1 MHIAKYQK
9 QIDSPNQQLAVS
21 SAVSL
26 SVPFI
31 LGRIIDIFTSSD
43 AASLPVSIPVAA
55 ALLAAFFGIGA
66 LANTGRSILMR
77 IAGQR
82 IVKTLRVD
90 AYNNTL
96 KLDMTRY
103 DLMGA
108 NVTPLG
114 EASITKSET
123 RPAVDTSNNAEAAP
137 KTQLAK
143 QNDTQPAEKR
153 QSGLA
158 AALSLSETSGATPDF
173 GVRGVGDVIS
183 RLGSDSSIVGD
194 SLTRELS
201 EGLRALAT
209 VVVGV
214 GMMVYIS
221 AKLTVVMLCIVP
233 PSAIGAVIYGRYL
246 KKLSRRT
253 QKKIGELIAVAEE
266 RLSSVRTVQ
275 AFNAVEPTETGRY
288 AKKAN
293 EILDLA
299 KKEAYASGLFFGGA
313 GFSGNITMLALLSY
327 GGKLV
332 SQGEISVGCVIITS
346 LSGCG

>member
-1 MHIAKYQK
+1 M
-9 QIDSPNQQLAVS
+9 S

-26 SVPFI
+26 SVPFT
-31 LGRIIDIFTSSD
+31 LGRIIDVFTSSD
-43 AASLPVSIPVAA
+43 SASLPVSIPVAA

-114 EASITKSET
+114 EASITQSET
-123 RPAVDTSNNAEAAP
+123 KPTAGTSTDADAASRTTQIAE
-137 KTQLAK
+137 KTE
-143 QNDTQPAEKR
+143 TRPAEKR
-153 QSGLA
+153 QSGIA
-158 AALSLSETSGATPDF
+158 AALSLSESSGATPDF

-275 AFNAVEPTETGRY
+275 AFNAVEPMETGRY

-332 SQGEISVGCVIITS
+332 SQGEISVGCVVVTS